1 VISLK
6 KYATI
11 SVLKDV
17 KEVLGKE
24 KGDRDWSN
32 FLLGLLT
39 ELKELRARVA
49 FEELRRTLDAEDLER
64 ILKSSEEFRKG
75 FTLR

>member
-17 KEVLGKE
+17 KEVLEKE
-24 KGDRDWSN
+24 RGDRDWSN

-39 ELKELRARVA
+39 ELKELRGSGLVNTRNQ
-49 FEELRRTLDAEDLER
+49 
-64 ILKSSEEFRKG
+64 I
-75 FTLR
+75 

>member
-1 VISLK
+1 VK

-17 KEVLGKE
+17 KEMLEKE

-32 FLLGLLT
+32 YLLSLVT
-39 ELKELRARVA
+39 ELKELKARIA
-49 FEELRRTLDAEDLER
+49 FEELRRTLDPEDLER
-64 ILKSSEEFRKG
+64 ISKSSEEFRKG
-75 FTLR
+75 FVLR

>member
-1 VISLK
+1 MR

-11 SVLKDV
+11 SVLKDI
-17 KEVLGKE
+17 KEVLEKE

-32 FLLGLLT
+32 FLLGLLI
-39 ELKELRARVA
+39 ELKELRARIA
-49 FEELRRTLDAEDLER
+49 FEELRRTLNAEDLER

-75 FTLR
+75 FALR